1 MSNPDYTEQ
10 EWLKR
15 YREALVSYGLTEEE
29 ANGIDPEIDLSYD
42 PEDAASDELYYMA
55 QNATLERR

>member
-1 MSNPDYTEQ
+1 MPNHEYTEQ

-15 YREALVSYGLTEEE
+15 YREALVSKGLTKEE
-29 ANGIDPEIDLSYD
+29 AEGIDPEIDLQYD

-55 QNATLERR
+55 QDAEPINP